1 MIHATDQFFEEIAS
15 EIIHGIEN
23 KNFEFLKIKNRITSR
38 DYNFLGEFQRTTQVF
53 NSVSTVEGV
62 KPYNK
67 LFIVIKNILTT
78 FIKQKNSIGNFLT
91 TDKVIREF
99 IKHIV
104 DLLIL
109 EKLCVEC
116 NSSNIYQTANPYNE
130 NETIYYCRNCQKT
143 VKFIRNTQVAPL
155 FLMYIDNWVLNGN
168 PRNAQR
174 NLTTNY
180 DKNREFLIYL
190 FSDCLDYFKYDG
202 EISSFIIF
210 YKLFDLNNINHEI
223 FKDRLL
229 LKKILLVKLKK
240 SLKSENFYDFFEG
253 KIFYNKIF
261 GEIDDNFHSIFTEA
275 IINSLK
281 SGDILKIKFALENF
295 KEDKYSD
302 FFYLISD
309 EKIKGKIEKN
319 FFKGLSRCL
328 EYQRFENFRLM
339 VESSAI
345 FDIFI
350 DVKKI
355 PNRFKIASN
364 LILKCYQE
372 VSTGYQTASLGKML
386 DILRFFNEFHLFD
399 KKLSNEDLKLVKKI
413 KEDKLFLLN
422 LKDLFGDFNNCL
434 ILFVVQAMP
443 NDFYNFFLGMS
454 SELSEYSNLYQN
466 SYQIIRMVLEFFNR
480 YSIYGLSVEKLGRV
494 RYFLFSFIKK
504 YRMLKNEEIKFIKF
518 DFKSITNPTYRR
530 HLISPQNI
538 MKNMKKIRDKEN
550 YSFYNLSMVL
560 LGGLG
565 PQGHGFTYST
575 PNGEVVEICSDIKEN
590 NAIIVKYK
598 QYLKVQFLSKLKE
611 EMHNLGINET
621 IIEKIEKYLSEIL
634 EKRELINYNKKT
646 PILNKINDFLKEQE
660 KYQSV
665 IMEESKDLIDKIS
678 NAITIILRP
687 IKMIDQFKARMDL
700 VSEDKIK
707 SEEIACLTSLKDKS
721 HYDVLR
727 ERFFFQYQIKWF
739 YKIYV
744 SKNSKKN

>member
-1 MIHATDQFFEEIAS
+1 MIHPTDQFFEEIAS

-23 KNFEFLKIKNRITSR
+23 KNFEFLKIKNRITSH

-53 NSVSTVEGV
+53 NSVSNVEGV

-67 LFIVIKNILTT
+67 LFIVIKNILIT
-78 FIKQKNSIGNFLT
+78 FIKQKNINENFLNT
-91 TDKVIREF
+91 EEVIQEF
-99 IKHIV
+99 IKYIV

-116 NSSNIYQTANPYNE
+116 NSSTIYQTANPYNE
-130 NETIYYCRNCQKT
+130 NETIHYCRNCQKT
-143 VKFIRNTQVAPL
+143 VKPIRNTQHAPL
-155 FLMYIDNWVLNGN
+155 FLMYIDNWVLNGKTD
-168 PRNAQR
+168 NAQR
-174 NLTTNY
+174 NLGIKN
-180 DKNREFLIYL
+180 DKNRDFLVYI
-190 FSDCLDYFKYDG
+190 FSDCLEYFKNAGD
-202 EISSFIIF
+202 ISSFITF
-210 YKLFDLNNINHEI
+210 YKIFKFNNINHEI
-223 FKDRLL
+223 LNDPEL
-229 LKKILLVKLKK
+229 LKKILLIKLERA
-240 SLKSENFYDFFEG
+240 LKSENFYDFFEG
-253 KIFYNKIF
+253 KKFYNNSF
-261 GEIDDNFHSIFTEA
+261 GEIDDDFHSIFINS
-275 IINSLK
+275 IIDSLK

-302 FFYLISD
+302 FFYLNSD
-309 EKIKGKIEKN
+309 DKIKGKIEKN
-319 FFKGLSRCL
+319 FYNGLSRCL

-339 VESSAI
+339 IGSSII

-355 PNRFKIASN
+355 PNRFEIASK
-364 LILKCYQE
+364 LIFTCYQE
-372 VSTGYQTASLGKML
+372 VTSGLITSLGKIL
-386 DILRFFNEFHLFD
+386 YILRFFNEFHLFD

-422 LKDLFGDFNNCL
+422 LKDIFGDFTNCL
-434 ILFVVQAMP
+434 ILFIVQTMP
-443 NDFYNFFLGMS
+443 NDLYNFFMGRS
-454 SELSEYSNLYQN
+454 SEFSEYSNLYQN
-466 SYQIIRMVLEFFNR
+466 SYQIIRIVLDFFNG
-480 YSIYGLSVEKLGRV
+480 YSIYGLSVQKLGRV

-504 YRMLKNEEIKFIKF
+504 YKILKNKEIKFIEF
-518 DFKSITNPTYRR
+518 DFKSILNSTNRR
-530 HLISPQNI
+530 HLISPPNI
-538 MKNMKKIRDKEN
+538 VKNMKKIRDKEN
-550 YSFYNLSMVL
+550 YNFYNLSMVL

-598 QYLKVQFLSKLKE
+598 QYLKVKFLSKLKK

-634 EKRELINYNKKT
+634 EKRELINYYKKT

-707 SEEIACLTSLKDKS
+707 SEEIASLTSLKDKS

-744 SKNSKKN
+744 SKNSVKKL

>member
-1 MIHATDQFFEEIAS
+1 MIHPTDQFFEEIAS
-15 EIIHGIEN
+15 EIILGIEN
-23 KNFEFLKIKNRITSR
+23 KNFEFLKIKNKITSH
-38 DYNFLGEFQRTTQVF
+38 DYNFLGEFQRTAQVF
-53 NSVSTVEGV
+53 NSVSNVEGV

-78 FIKQKNSIGNFLT
+78 FIKKKSINGKFLI
-91 TDKVIREF
+91 TDEVIREY

-116 NSSNIYQTANPYNE
+116 NSSNIYQTTNPYNE
-130 NETIYYCRNCQKT
+130 NETNYYCRNCQKT
-143 VKFIRNTQVAPL
+143 VKLIRNTQHAPL
-155 FLMYIDNWVLNGN
+155 FLMYIDNWVVNGN
-168 PRNAQR
+168 LKNAQGSLITKD
-174 NLTTNY
+174 NS
-180 DKNREFLIYL
+180 REFLIYL
-190 FSDCLDYFKYDG
+190 FSDCLDYFKFNG

-210 YKLFDLNNINHEI
+210 YKLFELNNINHEI
-223 FKDRLL
+223 FKDQLV
-229 LKKILLVKLKK
+229 LKEILLAKLQK
-240 SLKSENFYDFFEG
+240 SLKTENFYDFFEG
-253 KIFYNKIF
+253 KVFYNKIF
-261 GEIDDNFHSIFTEA
+261 GEVDENFHSIFTES

-309 EKIKGKIEKN
+309 EKIKGRIEKN
-319 FFKGLSRCL
+319 FYKGLSRCL
-328 EYQRFENFRLM
+328 EFQRFENFRLM
-339 VESSAI
+339 IESSAI

-350 DVKKI
+350 EVKKI
-355 PNRFKIASN
+355 PNRFEIASK

-399 KKLSNEDLKLVKKI
+399 QKLSNEDLRLIEKI
-413 KEDKLFLLN
+413 KKEKLFLLN
-422 LKDLFGDFNNCL
+422 LKDLFGEITNFF
-434 ILFVVQAMP
+434 ILFIVQIMP
-443 NDFYNFFLGMS
+443 NVLYNFLMGK
-454 SELSEYSNLYQN
+454 SNEVSNYPNFYQN
-466 SYQIIRMVLEFFNR
+466 SHQIVQYANYFFNR

-494 RYFLFSFIKK
+494 RYFLFNFVKK
-504 YRMLKNEEIKFIKF
+504 HRALKTEGLKFIEF
-518 DFKSITNPTYRR
+518 DFKNVAHANYQR

-550 YSFYNLSMVL
+550 YNFYNISMVL

-575 PNGEVVEICSDIKEN
+575 PKGEVVEICSDIKEN

-598 QYLKVQFLSKLKE
+598 QYLKVQFLSKLKK
-611 EMHNLGINET
+611 EMHNLGIYET
-621 IIEKIEKYLSEIL
+621 IIEKIEKFLLEIL
-634 EKRELINYNKKT
+634 EKRELINYYKKT

-665 IMEESKDLIDKIS
+665 IMVESKDLIDKIS

-707 SEEIACLTSLKDKS
+707 SEEIASLTSLKDKS

-744 SKNSKKN
+744 SKNSKNK

>member
-91 TDKVIREF
+91 TDKVIRKF

-634 EKRELINYNKKT
+634 EKRELINYYKKT

-665 IMEESKDLIDKIS
+665 IMEKSKDLIDKIS

-744 SKNSKKN
+744 SKNSKNK

>member
-634 EKRELINYNKKT
+634 EKRELINYYKKT

-744 SKNSKKN
+744 SKNSKNK